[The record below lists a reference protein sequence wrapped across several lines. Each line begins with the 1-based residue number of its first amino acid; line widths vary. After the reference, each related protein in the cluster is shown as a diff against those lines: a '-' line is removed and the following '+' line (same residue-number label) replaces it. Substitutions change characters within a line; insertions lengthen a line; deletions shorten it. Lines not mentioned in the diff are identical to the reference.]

1 MYEYCSEKF
10 LSPSSGCG
18 SNYTVNVLMKGSHIL
33 VIIDASSSLLFTC
46 YILLVFLEISL
57 C

>member
-1 MYEYCSEKF
+1 MYEYCSDEC

-33 VIIDASSSLLFTC
+33 SS
-46 YILLVFLEISL
+46 Y
-57 C
+57 